1 MNEAIRSMGRWAAL
15 KVTAGLIL
23 ALLGAGL
30 SWAGAG
36 QDDPPELNPF
46 GPSTKAGAREDSV
59 PGYVELSDGTIRPGR
74 IYLTRDAR
82 LKIFDAKTERQREV
96 PLKAIRRLDGTIERE
111 WLEPEWR
118 FKENANDE
126 KVYTGRS
133 YPSRE
138 YVHAITLPDGRT
150 LRGPLSALVY
160 VVRETGGEPE
170 KFLLHKRDKG
180 AAGTTLKSMVYVRTI
195 RVGDDALSEGKQK
208 AQTQKS
214 KRTANVGR

>member
-1 MNEAIRSMGRWAAL
+1 M
-15 KVTAGLIL
+15 KVAAGLIM
-23 ALLGAGL
+23 ASLGAGL

-138 YVHAITLPDGRT
+138 YLHAITLRDGRT
-150 LRGPLSALVY
+150 LRGSLSALVY
-160 VVRETGGEPE
+160 VAPETGGEPE
-170 KFLLHKRDKG
+170 KFLLRKRDKG
-180 AAGTTLKSMVYVRTI
+180 PAGTMLESLIYVRTI
-195 RVGDDALSEGKQK
+195 RVGDDALNEGKQKQK

-214 KRTANVGR
+214 KGPRK

>member
-1 MNEAIRSMGRWAAL
+1 MANRAGTKLA
-15 KVTAGLIL
+15 AGLVL

-36 QDDPPELNPF
+36 QDQPPELNPF
-46 GPSTKAGAREDSV
+46 GPATKAGAREDAV

-96 PLKAIRRLDGTIERE
+96 PLNAIRKLDGTIDRE

-138 YVHAITLPDGRT
+138 YVHAITLRDGRT
-150 LRGPLSALVY
+150 IRGPLSALLY
-160 VVRETGGEPE
+160 VAPENGGEPE

-180 AAGTTLKSMVYVRTI
+180 PAGTTLKSLVYVRAI
-195 RVGDDALSEGKQK
+195 RLGDDALSEGKQK
-208 AQTQKS
+208 QKARTQKS
-214 KRTANVGR
+214 KGPRK

>member
-1 MNEAIRSMGRWAAL
+1 MTVAAG
-15 KVTAGLIL
+15 VIL
-23 ALLGAGL
+23 ASLGAGL
-30 SWAGAG
+30 SRAAQG
-36 QDDPPELNPF
+36 QDNPPELNPF
-46 GPSTKAGAREDSV
+46 GPSTKAGARDDAV

-96 PLKAIRRLDGTIERE
+96 PLKAIHRLDGAVLRE

-138 YVHAITLPDGRT
+138 YVHAITLRDGRT
-150 LRGPLSALVY
+150 LRGPLSALMY
-160 VVRETGGEPE
+160 VAPETGGEPE
-170 KFLLHKRDKG
+170 KLLLHKRDKG
-180 AAGTTLKSMVYVRTI
+180 PAGTTLKSLVYVRTI
-195 RVGDDALSEGKQK
+195 RLGEDALSEGKQK
-208 AQTQKS
+208 AQTHKS
-214 KRTANVGR
+214 KGPRK

>member
-1 MNEAIRSMGRWAAL
+1 MNVAAG
-15 KVTAGLIL
+15 VIL
-23 ALLGAGL
+23 AWTGAGL
-30 SWAGAG
+30 SRAGSG

-46 GPSTKAGAREDSV
+46 GPSTRAGAREDAV

-96 PLKAIRRLDGTIERE
+96 PLQAIRRLDGMIERE
-111 WLEPEWR
+111 WMEPEWR

-133 YPSRE
+133 YPARE
-138 YVHAITLPDGRT
+138 YVHAITLRDGRT
-150 LRGPLSALVY
+150 LRGSLSALVY
-160 VVRETGGEPE
+160 VAPDTGGEPE

-180 AAGTTLKSMVYVRTI
+180 PAGTMLKSLVYVRSI

-208 AQTQKS
+208 QKAQTQKS
-214 KRTANVGR
+214 KGPRK

>member
-1 MNEAIRSMGRWAAL
+1 MKLAAG
-15 KVTAGLIL
+15 VIL
-23 ALLGAGL
+23 ASLGAGL
-30 SWAGAG
+30 APAASG

-46 GPSTKAGAREDSV
+46 GPSTKVGAREDAV

-96 PLKAIRRLDGTIERE
+96 PLKSIRRLDGTVERE

-126 KVYTGRS
+126 KVFTGRS
-133 YPSRE
+133 YPARE
-138 YVHAITLPDGRT
+138 YVHVITLRDGRT
-150 LRGPLSALVY
+150 LRGPISALVY
-160 VVRETGGEPE
+160 VAPETGGEPE

-180 AAGTTLKSMVYVRTI
+180 PAGTTLKSLVYVRSI

-208 AQTQKS
+208 QKAQTQKS
-214 KRTANVGR
+214 KGPRK

>member
-1 MNEAIRSMGRWAAL
+1 MKVAAG
-15 KVTAGLIL
+15 VIL
-23 ALLGAGL
+23 ASLGAGL
-30 SWAGAG
+30 SRAGAG

-46 GPSTKAGAREDSV
+46 GPSTRAGEREDAV

-96 PLKAIRRLDGTIERE
+96 PLKAIRRLDGTALRE
-111 WLEPEWR
+111 WMEPEWR

-138 YVHAITLPDGRT
+138 YVHAITLRDGRT

-160 VVRETGGEPE
+160 VAPETGGEPE

-180 AAGTTLKSMVYVRTI
+180 PAGTMLKSLVYVRTI

-208 AQTQKS
+208 QKARTQKS
-214 KRTANVGR
+214 KGPRK